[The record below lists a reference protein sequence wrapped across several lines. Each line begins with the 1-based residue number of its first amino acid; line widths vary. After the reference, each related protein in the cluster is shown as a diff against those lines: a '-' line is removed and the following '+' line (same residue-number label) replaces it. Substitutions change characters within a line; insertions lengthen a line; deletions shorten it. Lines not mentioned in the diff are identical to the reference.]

1 LFTNSLFQKKLEAN
15 TREPSK
21 TQVKIPKNLGQ
32 GREQRIHYLEG
43 ICIID
48 ASIVILGQRCL
59 GHLQNSSSS
68 RSSSSVQAKK
78 WGSGILTEVIIP
90 QRNPQTSSKP
100 AAAYFHELTNVK
112 TTGLESL
119 ASGLHI

>member
-43 ICIID
+43 F
-48 ASIVILGQRCL
+48 VL
-59 GHLQNSSSS
+59 
-68 RSSSSVQAKK
+68 
-78 WGSGILTEVIIP
+78 
-90 QRNPQTSSKP
+90 
-100 AAAYFHELTNVK
+100 
-112 TTGLESL
+112 
-119 ASGLHI
+119 